1 VLDEELTDP
10 EDDDR
15 PLEDELSEDELE
27 VVELEEL
34 AVAAVLAVFPEDDA
48 DTPGIVSALTAPNT
62 PTPAMA
68 AKAMP
73 AVMLSSSDS
82 PRSRARILSAA
93 FVLSTVVGCTQPL
106 SPLCEEPG
114 KGLRSYGLRPTNE
127 FGAASKLCG
136 SPRPLRP
143 RSSGDRAGRS

>member
-1 VLDEELTDP
+1 MLDEEFTDP
-10 EDDDR
+10 EDEAR
-15 PLEDELSEDELE
+15 PLADELSEDELE

-34 AVAAVLAVFPEDDA
+34 AAAAVLAAFPDDEA
-48 DTPGIVSALTAPNT
+48 DTPGIVSALSVPNT

-93 FVLSTVVGCTQPL
+93 LVVSMVVDCTQPL

-114 KGLRSYGLRPTNE
+114 RGLGSYGFRPTTE
-127 FGAASKLCG
+127 FGATSKLWG